1 MKLCFYKAKKKNR
14 SEIYCRFLQTIGLG
28 SSKENSGTLLTSR
41 PPQMQQRLLLSNFYL
56 FYPFCFF
63 VFFTYFYIFFKVR
76 QRQLV
81 SPIFTYYIRFLH
93 VVTYY
98 HIFSNSSKVASL
110 SNVNIFYLTFPSQV
124 VGFLSMFAIFISTV
138 ILTLD
143 TLPYFQVDDAQS
155 VLCFFNFFY
164 DIFNIHAARG

>member
-14 SEIYCRFLQTIGLG
+14 SDIYCRFLQTIGLG

-56 FYPFCFF
+56 FYPVCF
-63 VFFTYFYIFFKVR
+63 VFFTYFYIFLKVR

-143 TLPYFQVDDAQS
+143 TLPYFQVDDTLS
-155 VLCFFNFFY
+155 IL
-164 DIFNIHAARG
+164 